1 MRTSSDVNNG
11 QPTAM
16 QEWRKGWPVV
26 ISAGIG
32 YGTGGAMILMM
43 ASLFIKPMRESLG
56 WSAAAVTIS
65 PIVTLTWALCYPA
78 AGAIIDK
85 FGSRRVAIIG
95 IMGLVTCLVLMA
107 VLPISRVSFVVI
119 AALMGVFASMTA
131 VPTFTRGVASWFKRS
146 VGLAFGIAL
155 SGSALIAI
163 IATPLTGNMIAD
175 HGWRAGFLTIAGIA
189 LLIGL
194 PVIALFY
201 RERSA
206 STSPQPGEIPLTGAS
221 LPEALRDTRFWC
233 YILSFTLACIA
244 LGGTLAHLQA
254 ILAEAG
260 LPLAHA
266 LSFGVLYALAM
277 TFGKVVGGMLLD
289 RAWPFAIAAGI
300 TTLAAIGAFGL
311 ATMDASTPYLLVAI
325 LLGSIGMAQ
334 GAESDFV
341 AFFTLRSFG
350 LRVFSTIVG
359 VLAMIVTLGLT
370 AGAWIYGLLFDMYG
384 SYEIASFAGSACLL
398 SAGIFVLIAGL
409 IEKSAGVKEL
419 EGVGGAELPVS
430 D

>member
-1 MRTSSDVNNG
+1 MRTSDELNDG
-11 QPTAM
+11 QPTSI
-16 QEWRKGWPVV
+16 QEWRRGWPVV
-26 ISAGIG
+26 IAAGIG
-32 YGTGGAMILMM
+32 YGTGGSMVLML

-78 AGAIIDK
+78 AGAIIDR
-85 FGSRRVAIIG
+85 FGSRLVAIAG
-95 IMGLVTCLVLMA
+95 ILGLATCLVLMA
-107 VLPISRVSFVVI
+107 TLPISRVSFIAI
-119 AALMGVFASMTA
+119 AALIGVFASMTA

-175 HGWRAGFLTIAGIA
+175 YGWRAGFLAIAAIA
-189 LLIGL
+189 LLVGL
-194 PVIALFY
+194 PVITLFY
-201 RERSA
+201 KERSA
-206 STSPQPGEIPLTGAS
+206 SPSPEQGEIPLTGAS
-221 LPEALRDTRFWC
+221 LPEAMRDARFWC

-311 ATMDASTPYLLVAI
+311 ATMDATTPYLLVAL

-370 AGAWIYGLLFDMYG
+370 VGAWVYGLLFDIYG
-384 SYEIASFAGSACLL
+384 SYEIASFAGSGCLL

-409 IEKSAGVKEL
+409 REKSAISREQAVIAGVEAAAV
-419 EGVGGAELPVS
+419 E
-430 D
+430 